1 MRLLQKAFNSRGSA
15 LFIGITVV
23 VLFVASVVFAFSAQY
38 GIPGATV
45 TMVRASFDDV
55 GALRRGDDVRIASAR
70 VGTVDSIEYSEAL
83 GAVAVLK
90 LDGDRPIYRDSSAA
104 TASVGARS
112 ALGQKFVDLDPGSES
127 AGPLGEDEVI
137 PKRVTRGAQEVSD
150 LFNVFDQ
157 PTRTALGS
165 TLRELGGGLA
175 GRSDDLA
182 DAFRTSPDLLPDLG
196 TVSRSLSTDDGADL
210 VGLLRSAE
218 TLAGRFEGR
227 EQEIASLMTNLSTTL
242 DAVAVDDAAPF
253 EQILQKAPGTLRDVR
268 SALDTLNGPLAD
280 TRVAVTGLRPGAE
293 ALGLATP
300 DVRGVLREGVG
311 PLDRVPGVADVAEP
325 ALGDLT
331 ALMSDARPLTPRLVQ
346 TLREAAPLLADAAPF
361 SPEISQ
367 FFTNATSAL
376 NDGDAA
382 GHWLR
387 FFPIVSAESVSGVL
401 PVEDPTVARNGD
413 PEPGELE
420 TDRQPLPLLGGRN

>member
-1 MRLLQKAFNSRGSA
+1 MRLLQKAFNSRSSA

-70 VGTVDSIEYSEAL
+70 VGTVDTIEYSEDQ

-112 ALGQKFVDLDPGSES
+112 ALGQKFVDLDPGNEN
-127 AGPLGEDEVI
+127 AGLLGADEVI

-196 TVSRSLSTDDGADL
+196 TVSRSLSADDGADL

-242 DAVAVDDAAPF
+242 DAVAVDDAVPF
-253 EQILQKAPGTLRDVR
+253 EQILQEAPATLRDVR

-280 TRVAVTGLRPGAE
+280 TRVAVTDLRPGAE
-293 ALGLATP
+293 ALGRATP
-300 DVRGVLREGVG
+300 DVRGVLRDGVG

-325 ALGDLT
+325 AVVDLT
-331 ALMSDARPLTPRLVQ
+331 DLMTDARPLTPRLVQ

-376 NDGDAA
+376 SGGDAA

-387 FFPIVSAESVSGVL
+387 FFPIVSAESASGVL
-401 PVEDPTVARNGD
+401 PIEDPTVARNGD

-420 TDRQPLPLLGGRN
+420 TDRKPFPLLGGRN

>member
-1 MRLLQKAFNSRGSA
+1 MRILLKAVNSRSSA

-23 VLFVASVVFAFSAQY
+23 ILFVASVVFAFSAQY
-38 GIPGATV
+38 GIPGAPV

-70 VGTVDSIEYSEAL
+70 VGSVDDIEYSEEG

-90 LDGDRPIYRDSSAA
+90 LDGERLIYRNSSAA

-112 ALGQKFVDLDPGSES
+112 ALGQKFVDLDPGSPD
-127 AGPLGEDEVI
+127 AGLLGADEVI
-137 PKRVTRGAQEVSD
+137 PKRVTTSAQELGD

-175 GRSDDLA
+175 GRSADLS
-182 DAFRTSPDLLPDLG
+182 DAFRTAPELLPDLG
-196 TVSRSLSTDDGADL
+196 TVSRSLSADDGTDL
-210 VGLLRSAE
+210 VGLLQSAQ
-218 TLAGRFEGR
+218 TLAARFEGR

-242 DAVAVDDAAPF
+242 DAVAVDAAEPF
-253 EQILQKAPGTLRDVR
+253 EQTLEKAPGTLRDVR

-280 TRVAVTGLRPGAE
+280 TRVAVTELRPGAE
-293 ALGLATP
+293 ALGHATP

-325 ALGDLT
+325 AVVDLT
-331 ALMSDARPLTPRLVQ
+331 GLMSDARPLTPRLVQ
-346 TLREAAPLLADAAPF
+346 TFRDAAPLLADLAPF
-361 SPEISQ
+361 SPEIAHL
-367 FFTNATSAL
+367 FTNGVSAM
-376 NDGDAA
+376 NHGDAA

-387 FFPIVSAESVSGVL
+387 IFPILSSESVSGVV
-401 PVEDPTVARNGD
+401 PVEDPTVARNAD
-413 PEPGELE
+413 PDPGELE

>member
-1 MRLLQKAFNSRGSA
+1 VRGLLKAFHSRSSA
-15 LFIGITVV
+15 LFIGLAVV
-23 VLFVASVVFAFSAQY
+23 ILFVASVIFAFSAQY

-70 VGTVDSIEYSEAL
+70 VGTVDDIEYSEAL

-90 LDGDRPIYRDSSAA
+90 LDGERPIYRNSSAA

-112 ALGQKFVDLDPGSES
+112 ALGQKFVDLDPGTPD
-127 AGPLGEDEVI
+127 AGLLGADEVI

-150 LFNVFDQ
+150 LFNVFD
-157 PTRTALGS
+157 PVTRTALGS

-175 GRSDDLA
+175 GRSEDLA
-182 DAFRTSPDLLPDLG
+182 DAFRTAPDLLPDLG
-196 TVSRSLSTDDGADL
+196 TVSRSLSAEDGTDL
-210 VGLLRSAE
+210 VGLLQSAE
-218 TLAGRFEGR
+218 TLAGRFAGR

-242 DAVAVDDAAPF
+242 DAVAVDGAAPF
-253 EQILQKAPGTLRDVR
+253 EQTLQQAPGTLRDVR
-268 SALDTLNGPLAD
+268 GALDTLNGPLAD
-280 TRVAVTGLRPGAE
+280 TRLAVTDLRPGAE
-293 ALGLATP
+293 ALGAATP
-300 DVRGVLREGVG
+300 DVRGVLREAVT
-311 PLDRVPGVADVAEP
+311 PLDRVPGVSDVAEP
-325 ALGDLT
+325 AVVDLT
-331 ALMSDARPLTPRLVQ
+331 GLMSDARPLTPRLVQ
-346 TLREAAPLLADAAPF
+346 TLRDAAPLLADVAPF
-361 SPEISQ
+361 SPEISH

-376 NDGDAA
+376 SGGDAA

-387 FFPIVSAESVSGVL
+387 FFPIVSAETASGIL

-420 TDRQPLPLLGGRN
+420 TDRKPLPLLGERN